1 MPLWS
6 HRSASRVRV
15 VPLHQPAEDMHELFH
30 GDARGPAQHAAV
42 RQPTRVG
49 QAAMHLVKCLLGFP
63 LTLVAWPV
71 LFICCVILPAPTI
84 ALGLGSRDEAKG
96 LPRDWLRW
104 RTVPRVLLMIVFV
117 DLPLAFMIWLYLVF
131 GLCILAPAARVAF
144 EMCRALLHP
153 PCIKSRDLVTPTSN
167 NPSSSST
174 APRLSFDRVTEW
186 NANSADEARYREHA
200 SIWAALEGDGK
211 GVKSGDVRLLSLRWL
226 MALADRGGVLARRQD
241 LPDDA
246 FIDAARLR
254 QIEQGARRA
263 WDGQAVVEHAQALA
277 SRQRQVGAALFAF
290 VTSFFRYKRNVD
302 NLLPVVAVSYCWL
315 EKSHPDREGKQLRL
329 LCDRLRKL
337 YGGRGL
343 LGACQDYG
351 FSDMGV
357 FLDWGSGYQKDPT
370 LWRDWMEDKETFG
383 LSEKDLLKMAVDSE
397 QMAAER
403 RAYEASCT
411 QEQKDAFKRML
422 HNTMDLWYA
431 HASVTVVLLTQ
442 LPDELPVGFD
452 KSRTYSRRGW
462 TTFER
467 CSAELAKS
475 FKLCAAKWK
484 LVIDVADESG
494 GAQRRLP
501 TTPEQMEKLI
511 ADCQFTNGA
520 DRQEVIKLYKRTA
533 VNVLSSIKELNY
545 RSCPI
550 KCDDKWSSPEKL
562 AEALN
567 YCTSLKRMDLCG
579 TLLDDEGATRLA
591 VKLDNGALPALDFVD
606 FGVCRISA
614 RGIGELCSIFG
625 RRVAPTLSGLSFSG
639 NPSGDAGAEAVA
651 AAFKRGIMPPRVAVQ
666 LACIDMGDD
675 GARVLADALPS
686 AGPGCDVLCAF
697 NRIGLVGQSALL
709 RAVEAK
715 HGPGV
720 RHIITVAFNGF
731 PWPAAWSR
739 ALGRG
744 LRRRAEGGWTV

>member
-1 MPLWS
+1 
-6 HRSASRVRV
+6 
-15 VPLHQPAEDMHELFH
+15 MHTRPV
-30 GDARGPAQHAAV
+30 DARATKLHERLHDGT
-42 RQPTRVG
+42 REPTRVG
-49 QAAMHLVKCLLGFP
+49 QATMHLVKCLLGFP
-63 LTLVAWPV
+63 FTPVAWPV
-71 LFICCVILPAPTI
+71 MFIICVMLSAPII
-84 ALGLGSRDEAKG
+84 ALGLGSRDEAIG

-104 RTVPRVLLMIVFV
+104 RTVPRLLLTIVFV
-117 DLPLAFMIWLYLVF
+117 DLPVAFMIWLYLFF
-131 GLCILAPAARVAF
+131 GFCFLVPAARVAF

-186 NANSADEARYREHA
+186 NANSADDARYREHA

-211 GVKSGDVRLLSLRWL
+211 GVKSGDVRLLSLKWL
-226 MALADRGGVLARRQD
+226 MALADRGGVLSRRQD
-241 LPDDA
+241 LPDEA

-263 WDGQAVVEHAQALA
+263 WDGQAVVEHAQALGQ
-277 SRQRQVGAALFAF
+277 RQRQVGAALLAL

-302 NLLPVVAVSYCWL
+302 NLVPVVAVSYCWL

-383 LSEKDLLKMAVDSE
+383 LSEKDLEKTAVDGE

-403 RAYEASCT
+403 HAYEASRT
-411 QEQKDAFKRML
+411 PEQKEAFHRML
-422 HNTMDLWYA
+422 LNTMDLWYA
-431 HASVTVVLLTQ
+431 HAAVTVVLLTQ

-501 TTPEQMEKLI
+501 TTPEQMEALI

-520 DRQEVIKLYKRTA
+520 DRKAVIKLYKKTA
-533 VNVLSSIKELNY
+533 VNVLGSIKVLNY
-545 RSCPI
+545 RSDPI
-550 KCDDKWSSPEKL
+550 LCDDKWSSPEKL

-591 VKLDNGALPALDFVD
+591 VGLDNGALPALDFVD
-606 FGVCRISA
+606 FGGCRIGA

-625 RRVAPTLSGLSFSG
+625 RGVAPTLSGLSFSG
-639 NPSGDAGAEAVA
+639 NPSGDAGAAAVA
-651 AAFKRGIMPPRVAVQ
+651 AAFASGSMPPRVAVQ

-675 GARVLADALPS
+675 GARALAAALPS

-715 HGPGV
+715 HGPGI

-739 ALGRG
+739 AVGRG
-744 LRRRAEGGWTV
+744 LRRRAEGGWTM

>member
-1 MPLWS
+1 
-6 HRSASRVRV
+6 
-15 VPLHQPAEDMHELFH
+15 
-30 GDARGPAQHAAV
+30 
-42 RQPTRVG
+42 
-49 QAAMHLVKCLLGFP
+49 
-63 LTLVAWPV
+63 
-71 LFICCVILPAPTI
+71 
-84 ALGLGSRDEAKG
+84 
-96 LPRDWLRW
+96 
-104 RTVPRVLLMIVFV
+104 
-117 DLPLAFMIWLYLVF
+117 
-131 GLCILAPAARVAF
+131 
-144 EMCRALLHP
+144 
-153 PCIKSRDLVTPTSN
+153 
-167 NPSSSST
+167 
-174 APRLSFDRVTEW
+174 
-186 NANSADEARYREHA
+186 
-200 SIWAALEGDGK
+200 
-211 GVKSGDVRLLSLRWL
+211 
-226 MALADRGGVLARRQD
+226 
-241 LPDDA
+241 
-246 FIDAARLR
+246 
-254 QIEQGARRA
+254 
-263 WDGQAVVEHAQALA
+263 
-277 SRQRQVGAALFAF
+277 
-290 VTSFFRYKRNVD
+290 
-302 NLLPVVAVSYCWL
+302 
-315 EKSHPDREGKQLRL
+315 
-329 LCDRLRKL
+329 
-337 YGGRGL
+337 L

-370 LWRDWMEDKETFG
+370 LWRDWMEDKETFK
-383 LSEKDLLKMAVDSE
+383 LSKKDLLKMAVDGE

-403 RAYEASCT
+403 RAYEASRT

-422 HNTMDLWYA
+422 LNTMDLWYA

-520 DRQEVIKLYKRTA
+520 DRKAVMKLYKQTA

-606 FGVCRISA
+606 FGGCRIGA

-625 RRVAPTLSGLSFSG
+625 RGVAPTLSGLSFSG
-639 NPSGDAGAEAVA
+639 NPSGDAGAAAVA
-651 AAFKRGIMPPRVAVQ
+651 AAFASGSMPPRVAVQ

-715 HGPGV
+715 HGPGI

-744 LRRRAEGGWTV
+744 LRRRAEGGWTI

>member
-1 MPLWS
+1 
-6 HRSASRVRV
+6 
-15 VPLHQPAEDMHELFH
+15 
-30 GDARGPAQHAAV
+30 
-42 RQPTRVG
+42 
-49 QAAMHLVKCLLGFP
+49 MHLVLCLLGFP
-63 LTLVAWPV
+63 FTLVAWPV
-71 LFICCVILPAPTI
+71 LFICCVLLPAPTI
-84 ALGLGSRDEAKG
+84 MLGLGSRDEAIG

-117 DLPLAFMIWLYLVF
+117 DLPLAFMIWLYVVF
-131 GLCILAPAARVAF
+131 GFCILAPAARVVF

-153 PCIKSRDLVTPTSN
+153 PCINFRVLVSPTSSLPLQASHPN
-167 NPSSSST
+167 NPSSSSA
-174 APRLSFDRVTEW
+174 APRLSFDRNPSYLQYCE
-186 NANSADEARYREHA
+186 SADDARYREHA
-200 SIWAALEGDGK
+200 SIWAALEGEGE

-226 MALADRGGVLARRQD
+226 MALADRGGVLPRRQD
-241 LPDDA
+241 LPDEA

-263 WDGQAVVEHAQALA
+263 WDKQASLEHAQAM
-277 SRQRQVGAALFAF
+277 SSGVAAAAVFAF
-290 VTSFFRYKRNVD
+290 VTSLFRSKRNVD
-302 NLLPVVAVSYCWL
+302 DLLPIMAVSYCWL
-315 EKSHPDREGKQLRL
+315 EVAHPDREGKQLRL

-343 LGACQDYG
+343 LGVCQDYG

-383 LSEKDLLKMAVDSE
+383 LSDKDLEKTAVDGAQMAV
-397 QMAAER
+397 ER
-403 RAYEASCT
+403 RAYEASRT
-411 QEQKDAFKRML
+411 PEQKDAFHRML

-431 HASVTVVLLTQ
+431 HAAVTVVLLTQ
-442 LPDELPVGFD
+442 LPDELPAGFD

-462 TTFER
+462 TTYER
-467 CSAELAKS
+467 CSAELAKN
-475 FKLCAAKWK
+475 FKLYTAKWK

-501 TTPEQMEKLI
+501 TTPERMGALL
-511 ADCQFTNGA
+511 ANCQFTNGA
-520 DRQEVIKLYKRTA
+520 DRQAVIKLYEKTA
-533 VNVLSSIKELNY
+533 VRVLSSIKQLNY
-545 RSCPI
+545 RSETLLCNDP
-550 KCDDKWSSPEKL
+550 WSSPERL

-567 YCTSLKRMDLCG
+567 CCTRLKRLDLCG

-591 VKLDNGALPALDFVD
+591 HALDDGALPALDFLD
-606 FGVCRISA
+606 FGANRIGT
-614 RGIGELCSIFG
+614 RGVGELCSIF
-625 RRVAPTLSGLSFSG
+625 RRGVAPTLSGLSFSG
-639 NPSGDAGAEAVA
+639 NPLGDAGAVAVA
-651 AAFKRGIMPPRVAVQ
+651 AALASMPPRVAVQ

-675 GARVLADALPS
+675 GARELAAALPS

-697 NRIGLVGQSALL
+697 NRIGLVGQSVLL

-720 RHIITVAFNGF
+720 RHMITVAFNGF

-739 ALGRG
+739 AFGRG
-744 LRRRAEGGWTV
+744 LRRRAEHGWLP